1 MMIKLLFT
9 SALVLSSALAQAAT
23 AEQQELTNIIVAT
36 FNLNQV
42 RTTEP
47 SRFGSMDSSSVL
59 DSQGHLKANL
69 GSHQVGSGTLPTL
82 TFKDAKSLAFTVN
95 QRLLTELTQN
105 GSVNPN
111 EDGSLHMTAGA
122 KNRLVL
128 GAVNTSGIVEAR
140 HVIIQ
145 DGLVILSGQ

>member
-1 MMIKLLFT
+1 MIKILFT

-47 SRFGSMDSSSVL
+47 SRFGSIDRSSVL
-59 DSQGHLKANL
+59 ECQGHLKANL
-69 GSHQVGSGTLPTL
+69 GSHQVGSGTAPTL
-82 TFKDAKSLAFTVN
+82 TFKDAKSLTITVN
-95 QRLLTELTQN
+95 QRLLSELTQN

-111 EDGSLHMTAGA
+111 EDGSLHMTAVA

-128 GAVNTSGIVEAR
+128 GAVNTTGIVEAR
-140 HVIIQ
+140 NVIIQ

>member
-1 MMIKLLFT
+1 MIKLLFT
-9 SALVLSSALAQAAT
+9 SALVLSGAMAQAAT

-42 RTTEP
+42 RTNEP
-47 SRFGSMDSSSVL
+47 SRFGSIDSSSVL
-59 DSQGHLKANL
+59 DSQGHLTANL
-69 GSHQVGSGTLPTL
+69 GSHRLGAGTAPTL
-82 TFKDAKSLAFTVN
+82 AFKDAKSLAMTVN

-111 EDGSLHMTAGA
+111 EDGSLHMTAEA

-128 GAVNTSGIVEAR
+128 GAVNTTGIIEAR
-140 HVIIQ
+140 NVIIQ